1 MKSHEDLQRV
11 SDRANALWEKPEE
24 GWVRFYVDHP
34 FDRRVAD
41 DEKKVSTRTKE
52 ITVSKGDIQ
61 TSGYASTW
69 VKDRDEEYVHPNAF
83 DETIDPFLSK
93 NPMMLWQHNA
103 DWPLGTY
110 TDAAIDQWGL
120 RSDGLI
126 RKVEDR
132 EPDWKHL
139 AYHSVAKGVVR
150 THSIGGYFERD
161 YDGERLW
168 IKKVHLMEVSIVSIP
183 ANPESI
189 FEAAVKAAT
198 DTSRRP
204 LLTQKHIQQMMQI
217 LGAAA
222 MTDPELLAMNEKQR
236 IDRYEELAAYYTKCG
251 KNPPEYEEWNELVK
265 ESATSEGLA
274 GIRPIASR
282 TIAFM
287 RRVQGVAPPTDEDIK
302 RGRKISAKNEN
313 RIRNA
318 MGLLDEVL
326 QEMDAED
333 PEDGTDPMM
342 EETDGQAT

>member
-1 MKSHEDLQRV
+1 MKNHDASLKQISERGEAAWD
-11 SDRANALWEKPEE
+11 KPGD
-24 GWVRFYVDHP
+24 GWVKFYVDHP
-34 FDRRVAD
+34 FDRRVAEN
-41 DEKKVSTRTKE
+41 EKSFSTGRKE
-52 ITVSKGDIQ
+52 FTVSKGDIQ

-69 VKDRDEEYVHPNAF
+69 VKDRDEEYVHPAAF
-83 DETIDPFLSK
+83 DETLEPFLGK
-93 NPMMLWQHNA
+93 NPMMLWQHNP

-120 RSDGLI
+120 RSEGLI

-204 LLTQKHIQQMMQI
+204 SLTQKHIQQMMQL
-217 LGAAA
+217 LGAAE
-222 MTDPELLAMNEKQR
+222 MTDPELLAMNEQQR
-236 IDRYEELAAYYTKCG
+236 VKRYEEIAAYYVKCG

-265 ESATSEGLA
+265 ESVTSSGLA
-274 GIRPIASR
+274 GIRPVATR

-287 RRVQGVAPPTDEDIK
+287 RRVQGVAPPTDDDIK
-302 RGRKISAKNEN
+302 RGRKLSAKNED
-313 RIRNA
+313 RIRGA
-318 MGLLDEVL
+318 MNLLGEVL
-326 QEMDAED
+326 EEVDEMED
-333 PEDGTDPMM
+333 EEVFDG
-342 EETDGQAT
+342 EAT